1 MGPLIDP
8 SEEPSTMTNVT
19 TIGLDIAKSSFTL
32 CGIDCNG
39 ATVLKKTLKRAQV
52 LKFFAELPP
61 CRAGLEACGS
71 AHHWAREIATFGH
84 EVRLIP
90 PSRVKR
96 FVERQKNDAADAR
109 AIADAMTHPET
120 RFVAVKTVEQQSHL
134 MLFKARDLLVMQ
146 RTQLMNALRGHFG
159 ETGIVAP
166 KGAREVH
173 GLIDLVMKDEGL
185 LPPAMRQAMQ
195 ALISALTNVSEEIA
209 ELERSILRTRKSDER
224 AKRLAEVP
232 GIGTLTAMVLPA
244 AIPDFHAFR
253 NGREFAAYLGLV
265 PRQSSTGGKPKLGP
279 ITKMGNRDIRRLLV
293 VGSIAILA
301 RFKHNA
307 KGGALGD
314 WARKLLETKPFRL
327 AAVALANKLARI
339 AWAIMAKGESYD
351 SNHALKGA

>member
-1 MGPLIDP
+1 
-8 SEEPSTMTNVT
+8 MTNVT
-19 TIGLDIAKSSFTL
+19 IIGLDIAKSSFTL
-32 CGIDCNG
+32 HGCDARG
-39 ATVLKKTLKRAQV
+39 AAVLKKTLKRAQV

-61 CRAGLEACGS
+61 CRVGLEACGS
-71 AHHWAREIATFGH
+71 AHYWARELAKLGH
-84 EVRLIP
+84 DVKLIP

-96 FVERQKNDAADAR
+96 FARRQKNDAADAE
-109 AIADAMTHPET
+109 AIALALMHPET

-134 MLFKARDLLVMQ
+134 MLFKARDLLVAQ

-159 ETGIVAP
+159 ETGIVVP
-166 KGAREVH
+166 QGPREVH
-173 GLIDLVMKDEGL
+173 GLIELVIKDEGQL
-185 LPPAMRQAMQ
+185 APAMKNAMQ
-195 ALISALTNVSEEIA
+195 ALISALSNVTEEIA
-209 ELERSILRTRKSDER
+209 ELERSILQTRKSCEK

-232 GIGTLTAMVLPA
+232 GIGTLTAMVIPA
-244 AIPDFHAFR
+244 AIPDFRAFR

-314 WARKLLETKPFRL
+314 WARKLLQTKPFRL

-339 AWAIMAKGESYD
+339 VWAIMTKGESYD
-351 SNHALKGA
+351 ANHRLKAA